1 MAEEENKFI
10 NFLQDKLSPIAF
22 KLDQN
27 RYITAIKDG
36 FFGAMSIIIVGSF
49 FLLFANLPFNG
60 YATFMKG
67 LLGSNWQNYFMV
79 PYNVSFNIMTL
90 YVIIAIAASLGDY
103 YKLDKIACI
112 MSTLVAFLILTPLS
126 TFKTLLFIPQGNLS
140 ANGLFLG
147 MIVAI
152 LAVEIVHFTDK
163 RGWKIKMPDSVP
175 ENVARSFSALV
186 PIAIIMVIFDLINIL
201 FTFTSF
207 ASVQTFIFHYLQTP
221 LTHLG
226 GTFTAMIIVEL
237 FQQILWFFG
246 IHGANIVGGIMQPI
260 WLTLTAQNAAAFEA
274 GKVLPNII
282 DYQFNQNFVC
292 IGGSGA
298 TLGMVVYMLFGA
310 KSQQYKQLGK
320 LAVVPGI
327 FNINEPIIFGIPI
340 VLNPIM
346 MIPFILAPIAMI
358 VVSWLS
364 MHLGLVPL
372 TNGTNIP
379 WTTPPIIA
387 GLLVSGWR
395 GMILNIVEIFISMGI
410 YLPFFK
416 AADNM
421 ALENEK

>member
-1 MAEEENKFI
+1 MAEGENKFI
-10 NFLQDKLSPIAF
+10 AILQEKLSPIAI

-36 FFGAMSIIIVGSF
+36 FFGAMSLIVVGSF
-49 FLLFANLPFNG
+49 FLLLANLPING
-60 YATFMKG
+60 YASFMKG
-67 LLGSNWQNYFMV
+67 LLGNNWQNYFMV

-90 YVIIAIAASLGDY
+90 YVIIAMAASLGGQ
-103 YKLDKIACI
+103 YKLDRIACI
-112 MSTLVAFLILTPLS
+112 MSALVAFLILTPLA
-126 TFKTLLFIPQGNLS
+126 TFKTLLYIPQGNLS
-140 ANGLFLG
+140 ANGLFVG

-175 ENVARSFSALV
+175 ENVTRSFSALI
-186 PIAIIMVIFDLINIL
+186 PIAIIMVIFDLVSIL
-201 FTFTSF
+201 FSLTSF
-207 ASVQTFIFHYLQTP
+207 ESVQAFIFHYLQTP

-226 GTFTAMIIVEL
+226 STLPAMIIVEL
-237 FQQILWFFG
+237 FQQILWSFG
-246 IHGANIVGGIMQPI
+246 IHGANVVSGIMQPI
-260 WLTLTAQNAAAFEA
+260 WFALTAQNATAFEA
-274 GKVLPNII
+274 GKILPNII

-298 TLGMVVYMLFGA
+298 TLGLVIYMLFGA

-320 LAVVPGI
+320 LAIVPGI
-327 FNINEPIIFGIPI
+327 FNINEPIIFGVPI

-346 MIPFILAPIAMI
+346 LIPFILTPLVLII
-358 VVSWLS
+358 VSWLS
-364 MHLGLVPL
+364 MKLGLVPL

-379 WTTPPIIA
+379 WTTPPIIS
-387 GLLVSGWR
+387 GLLVSGR
-395 GMILNIVEIFISMGI
+395 KGMILNIVEIFISMGI